1 MENDKS
7 YEQKFRAH
15 VLTLV
20 TGDPD
25 FAVEHLMEGGCEL
38 CNKYTPQQLLQFRA
52 TPGHSSGCYIALVDA
67 EIGGVPVK
75 VINFWLPAQART
87 SVAPSR

>member
-38 CNKYTPQQLLQFRA
+38 CNKYTPQQLLLFRE
-52 TPGHSSGCYIALVDA
+52 TPGHSSGCYI
-67 EIGGVPVK
+67 
-75 VINFWLPAQART
+75 
-87 SVAPSR
+87 